1 LARTFGCGAG
11 AKKIKF
17 KKENEESMK
26 NFRCYQMAKDL
37 YKLVQTEPLKGESK
51 DQIVRA
57 SLSICLN
64 LIEGSARPTVKDRR
78 RFFYMALSSLREVQ
92 AISDLH
98 DLEITTTKA
107 DVLGAHIYKLIK
119 AIQT

>member
-1 LARTFGCGAG
+1 
-11 AKKIKF
+11 
-17 KKENEESMK
+17 MK
-26 NFRCYQMAKDL
+26 NFRCYQ
-37 YKLVQTEPLKGESK
+37 
-51 DQIVRA
+51 RA

-64 LIEGSARPTVKDRR
+64 LIEGSARPTTKDRR

-98 DLEITTTKA
+98 ELETTATKA
-107 DVLGAHIYKLIK
+107 DVLGAHIYKLVK

>member
-1 LARTFGCGAG
+1 
-11 AKKIKF
+11 
-17 KKENEESMK
+17 MK

-51 DQIVRA
+51 DQMIRA

-64 LIEGSARPTVKDRR
+64 LIEGSARPTAKDRR
-78 RFFYMALSSLREVQ
+78 RFFYTALSSLREVQ
-92 AISDLH
+92 AIGDLH
-98 DLEITTTKA
+98 GLETTTTKA
-107 DVLGAHIYKLIK
+107 DILGAHIYKLIK

>member
-1 LARTFGCGAG
+1 
-11 AKKIKF
+11 
-17 KKENEESMK
+17 MK

-37 YKLVQTEPLKGESK
+37 YRLVQTEPLKGESR
-51 DQIVRA
+51 DQMVRA

-64 LIEGSARPTVKDRR
+64 LIEGSARPTIKDRR

-98 DLEITTTKA
+98 NLEKTVNKA
-107 DVLGAHIYKLIK
+107 DALGAGIYKLIQ